1 MFLKHS
7 FFFRR
12 LSLLSF
18 SAALLGTGLGLTA
31 VTAAEAAGLP
41 VVAAENFYG
50 DLVQQLG
57 GPQVKVTSI
66 LSNPDQDPHLFE
78 ASPSTA
84 KALKNAKLVVLNGVD
99 YDPWMEKLL
108 NASPSA
114 GRQVIIVGDLVQA
127 KDGDNPHLWYKLDNM
142 SAAAKS
148 VAAALAQL
156 DAPHAADYQSRLAN
170 FLSSLQPLS
179 AKVTEMHN
187 AYAGTPV
194 TATEPVFGYMAAAI
208 GLDMHNDRFQLA
220 VMNDT
225 EPSAS
230 DIATFQD
237 DLTQRRVHALLY
249 NKQTSDDLS
258 RRLLDIA
265 KKAKVPVVGVS
276 ETEPADHTY
285 QEWMMQQL
293 TALDQALNST
303 KQ

>member
-1 MFLKHS
+1 MSMRPLYL
-7 FFFRR
+7 RR
-12 LSLLSF
+12 LSLLPLCAAIF
-18 SAALLGTGLGLTA
+18 SAGLGLTS
-31 VTAAEAAGLP
+31 VKAADAAGLR

-57 GPQVKVTSI
+57 GPDIKITSI

-84 KALKNAKLVVLNGVD
+84 RALKNAKLVVYNGVD
-99 YDPWMEKLL
+99 YDPWMTKLL
-108 NASPSA
+108 SASPAA
-114 GRQVIIVGDLVQA
+114 GRQVIVVADLVQA
-127 KDGDNPHLWYKLDNM
+127 KTGDNPHLWYNLDNM

-148 VAAALAQL
+148 IAAALTQL
-156 DAPHAADYQSRLAN
+156 DAAHAADYQSRLAN
-170 FLSSLQPLS
+170 FLNSLQPLS
-179 AKVTEMHN
+179 AKVTAMHS

-208 GLDMHNDRFQLA
+208 GLEMRNGRFQLS

-237 DLTQRRVHALLY
+237 DLSQHRVHALIY
-249 NKQTSDDLS
+249 NRQTSDDLS

-265 KKAKVPVVGVS
+265 KQGKVPVVGVS

-293 TALDQALNST
+293 TALDQALAST
-303 KQ
+303 K